1 MKKLVSLAVMILML
15 GGTVILAQSED
26 DSADAEAQALESY
39 VQMVKGDLKAKRDS
53 ALKTLLVMTEEQ
65 RAVFDPLKQQ
75 YDEERGAL
83 RESQLALVRKF
94 MAIHDQL
101 TLESSSALADQFF
114 ALDEEVIQLRR
125 KYFQL
130 MSEEIGAVTA
140 VQFLQLQGQF
150 ETMADLKLATAA
162 PLAVE

>member
-1 MKKLVSLAVMILML
+1 MKKLVSLAAMILL
-15 GGTVILAQSED
+15 FGGTIALAQSDD
-26 DSADAEAQALESY
+26 DSADAEVQALDSY

-53 ALKTLLVMTEEQ
+53 ALRTLLVMTEEQ
-65 RAVFDPLKQQ
+65 RAVFDPLKQR

-83 RESQLALVRKF
+83 RESQLALMRKF

-101 TLESSSALADQFF
+101 TLESSAALADQFF

-125 KYFQL
+125 KYFKL
-130 MSEEIGAVTA
+130 MSEQIGAVTA